1 MWQSFS
7 SVRFSYHNSSFWL
20 SPILIVCHLIE
31 MWDIE
36 ILIVFIYLILFNHV
50 LCKQLTFT
58 HGRFSCTFLVARVYV
73 SLEIDRLLTSLTV
86 LQLWKCK
93 SVWKLFNLQLYTR
106 AGKCVGAM
114 FTIQTEMNQVDELWT
129 RDCYDFH
136 ISQFA
141 IFTKLPNVDLWKAY

>member
-1 MWQSFS
+1 MP
-7 SVRFSYHNSSFWL
+7 RFDFLLVLLCAIWL
-20 SPILIVCHLIE
+20 I
-31 MWDIE
+31 WDIE
-36 ILIVFIYLILFNHV
+36 IHIVFIYLILFNHA
-50 LCKQLTFT
+50 LCKQL
-58 HGRFSCTFLVARVYV
+58 GWFSCTFLVPRV

-114 FTIQTEMNQVDELWT
+114 FTIQTQMNQVDELWT
-129 RDCYDFH
+129 RDCYDFP